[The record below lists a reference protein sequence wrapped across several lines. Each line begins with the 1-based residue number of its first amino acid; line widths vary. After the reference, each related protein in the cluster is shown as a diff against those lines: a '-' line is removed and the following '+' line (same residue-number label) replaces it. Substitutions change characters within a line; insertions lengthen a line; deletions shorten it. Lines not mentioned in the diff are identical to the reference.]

1 METQR
6 LWPEGR
12 MPLSLDNGKDAV
24 PTLTIY
30 KPAKPN
36 GNAVVV
42 CPGGGYGGH
51 APHEGEPIAKWLNT
65 IGLTA
70 LVVTYRLGTQGYR
83 HPAPLLDAQEAIRQ
97 ARAMGLRK
105 VGILGFS
112 AGGHL
117 ASTAATHFAPDCR
130 PDVAVL
136 VYPVIDMNGPY
147 THVGSRNNL
156 LGDKQTIALK
166 LNLSNHLM
174 VTKDT
179 PPTFLMHTYD
189 DTVVPVENS
198 LLFAQACAA
207 HKVPF
212 ALQVYEKGAHGVGL
226 GSAAA
231 PETFEWPKACAE
243 WFKARGMV

>member
-1 METQR
+1 
-6 LWPEGR
+6 

-65 IGLTA
+65 LGLTA

-112 AGGHL
+112 AG
-117 ASTAATHFAPDCR
+117 
-130 PDVAVL
+130 
-136 VYPVIDMNGPY
+136 
-147 THVGSRNNL
+147 
-156 LGDKQTIALK
+156 
-166 LNLSNHLM
+166 
-174 VTKDT
+174 
-179 PPTFLMHTYD
+179 
-189 DTVVPVENS
+189 
-198 LLFAQACAA
+198 
-207 HKVPF
+207 
-212 ALQVYEKGAHGVGL
+212 
-226 GSAAA
+226 
-231 PETFEWPKACAE
+231 
-243 WFKARGMV
+243 